1 MAAHFWHPEL
11 YQGSSRRRRYF
22 EGWYWKH
29 VTADLSESW
38 SFIPGIARGERPGD
52 GYSFVQAIEGAT
64 GRSWWFEYPLE
75 AFSASTR
82 KLVVEVGRN
91 RFSEDGM
98 RLELSGP
105 DGSFEGEVA
114 FTGITRPRSF
124 PWAPGVMG
132 PYSFAPFM
140 ECSHGL
146 VSLHHDLAG
155 DVRVR
160 LPGEASARRVSFNG
174 GSGYAEKDWGRSMPQ
189 SWIWTQSNNFPA
201 RGDAFML
208 SVAHIPWLGTSFT
221 GFLCIGTFGGKLVR
235 EATWTGAKLAGLHV
249 EDSLVSVVVERRGLR
264 VEVRVSRPRGGIL
277 RAPQD
282 GILSRRIPE
291 TVDAILH
298 LRLARNGATFF
309 EGEAGKAGLEV
320 VGQLTYS
327 PGRPRNR

>member
-1 MAAHFWHPEL
+1 MAPRFWHPEL

-91 RFSEDGM
+91 RFSEDGI

-114 FTGITRPRSF
+114 FTGITRPRSS

-146 VSLHHDLAG
+146 VSLHTTLREMCG
-155 DVRVR
+155 
-160 LPGEASARRVSFNG
+160 SAFR
-174 GSGYAEKDWGRSMPQ
+174 
-189 SWIWTQSNNFPA
+189 
-201 RGDAFML
+201 
-208 SVAHIPWLGTSFT
+208 
-221 GFLCIGTFGGKLVR
+221 
-235 EATWTGAKLAGLHV
+235 AK
-249 EDSLVSVVVERRGLR
+249 
-264 VEVRVSRPRGGIL
+264 RPRGAFRSTVEAATLKRIGAAL
-277 RAPQD
+277 CRGAGSGP
-282 GILSRRIPE
+282 SRTTSPP
-291 TVDAILH
+291 
-298 LRLARNGATFF
+298 
-309 EGEAGKAGLEV
+309 AG
-320 VGQLTYS
+320 TPSCFRWPTS
-327 PGRPRNR
+327 PGSAHPLRHFSASAPSAESSSGRPLGQGRNWPGSMSKIPW

>member
-1 MAAHFWHPEL
+1 MAPRFWHPEL
-11 YQGSSRRRRYF
+11 YQGSSRTRCYF

-38 SFIPGIARGERPGD
+38 SFIPGIARGERRGD
-52 GYSFVQAIEGAT
+52 GYAFVQAIEGAT

-82 KLVVEVGRN
+82 RLVVEVGQN
-91 RFSEDGM
+91 RFSEVGM
-98 RLELSGP
+98 HLALSGP

-114 FTGITRPRSF
+114 FAGIVRPRSS

-132 PYSFAPFM
+132 PYSFVPFM

-146 VSLHHDLAG
+146 ISLHHDLAG
-155 DVRVR
+155 DLRVR
-160 LPGEASARRVSFNG
+160 LPGETFTRRISFDG
-174 GSGYAEKDWGRSMPQ
+174 GNGYAEKDWGRSMPRC
-189 SWIWTQSNNFPA
+189 WIWTQSNNFPA
-201 RGDAFML
+201 RGDSFML
-208 SVAHIPWLGTSFT
+208 SVAHIPWLGSSFT
-221 GFLCIGTFGGKLVR
+221 GFLCIGTLGGTLVR
-235 EATWTGAKLAGLHV
+235 EASWTGAKLAGLRI
-249 EDSLVSVVVERRGLR
+249 EDSAVSVVVMQRRLR
-264 VEVRVSRPRGGIL
+264 VEARVSRPRGGIL

-298 LRLARNGATFF
+298 LRLSLNGATFF

-320 VGQLTYS
+320 VGDAGSLAS
-327 PGRPRNR
+327 RGS

>member
-1 MAAHFWHPEL
+1 MAPHFWHPER

-29 VTADLSESW
+29 VTADLAESW
-38 SFIPGIARGERPGD
+38 SFIPGIARGERPGE
-52 GYSFVQAIEGAT
+52 GYSFIQAIEGAT

-82 KLVVEVGRN
+82 KPAIEVGRN
-91 RFSEDGM
+91 RFSEDGI

-105 DGSFEGEVA
+105 DGSFEGDVT
-114 FTGITRPRSF
+114 FTGITRPRSS

-155 DVRVR
+155 EVRVR
-160 LPGEASARRVSFNG
+160 LPGEASVRRVSFKG
-174 GSGYAEKDWGRSMPQ
+174 GSGYAEKDWGRSMPR

-201 RGDAFML
+201 RGDSFML

-249 EDSLVSVVVERRGLR
+249 EDSQVRVAVERRGFR
-264 VEVRVSRPRGGIL
+264 VEVRVSRARGGIL

-291 TVDAILH
+291 TVDAVLH
-298 LRLARNGATFF
+298 LRLACNGATLF
-309 EGEAGKAGLEV
+309 EGEAVKAGLEV
-320 VGQLTYS
+320 VGDAASLAS
-327 PGRPRNR
+327 PGT